1 MDVPYNYPLHLT
13 SSYSSVSHQSH
24 SIIHHHSSAPISS
37 SSPSLLSSFHM
48 ILQSG
53 EEEEMELQATPCRW
67 IEGDDDIGAIEC
79 ISLIEC
85 DC

>member
-1 MDVPYNYPLHLT
+1 
-13 SSYSSVSHQSH
+13 
-24 SIIHHHSSAPISS
+24 
-37 SSPSLLSSFHM
+37 M

-53 EEEEMELQATPCRW
+53 EEEEMELQAPPCRW

-79 ISLIEC
+79 ISVIVF